1 MNIAINAS
9 EATLHEAQ
17 SLSPYEQDIWVEAQR
32 EPLSHQFTVALSIRL
47 PLSFGLDALHEAAEG
62 VMQGEPACR
71 RIYVE
76 HAGAACAEAAPAPS
90 AVERY
95 AFADAAG
102 AEAFFEEWS
111 RKFWTLSG
119 EPLVDIAVGRSP
131 SELVLM
137 LRAHHIVADSWALD
151 MLARKILDVR
161 TGGTERLLQSQPFAA
176 ASPLLAADEFDTA
189 AREVATRY
197 AATEP
202 VLFGKSAGT
211 LSTAPIYRRTFQIAA
226 ADVQHALEGGITPFM
241 SVSAALAV
249 LLSCQYGS
257 ERFFIGV
264 PYLNRDAARIT
275 RVEQRANTLALGV
288 EINQHQTFREI
299 AQAIRQ
305 EAAFLKDRQALPF
318 GRQVSALARSG
329 HSRQLFDATISYLR
343 YPSHDLD
350 ALQPADLRNIAH
362 VHAQDAVAVHLHSY
376 GECAQVQG
384 EVCLN
389 SLAFA
394 SERSATEFLDAFVQ
408 LVECFQSHLDQP
420 VSAMN
425 LLTTEQATTLAQFE
439 DGPAESY
446 SEHET
451 LMSMFEST
459 AARHP
464 HQVAVRDGRGA
475 ALSYAQLDA
484 WASSLALALQA
495 RGVGRG
501 DIVAVSLERSPR
513 MLAAIFGVLKTGA
526 AYLPIDSEYPQDR
539 IQYMLEDSQAKVV
552 ITDLAQVIAS
562 SDPRWFDLA
571 AVPEQGPQGALLRS
585 KARPRDPAYVI
596 YTSGSTGRPKGVV
609 IEHHSVI
616 NRLEWMQ
623 QVHPLATTD
632 VILQKTPV
640 SFDVS
645 VWELFWWSM
654 TGASVALLAPG
665 AQRDPR
671 ALVEA
676 IQYHG
681 VTVAHFV
688 PSMLEPY
695 VQALADD
702 RRLLA
707 SVASLECL
715 FTSGEALSPAVVN
728 KYRRLFG
735 EDTRPPR
742 LVNLYGPTEATVD
755 VTWFEL
761 DLRGRDD
768 IEVVPIG
775 FPINNT
781 SIRIVS
787 QHGARQPIGIP
798 GELQIGGV
806 QLARGYLN
814 RAELTAERFITDPN
828 DNRRWYRSGDLAC
841 WEADGSILYLGRMDG
856 QVKIRGNRIE
866 LGEIKSALMALPHIL
881 NAEILVEDDEVRGKH
896 LIAAYVSRQPLQER
910 QLRQQLAVTLPA
922 FMLPS
927 RWAALD
933 HMPLTPNGKFDRKRA
948 LQLIN
953 SSVAVTPTAVLDEHQ
968 ALVAEVWRKVLGE
981 QDMACEDDFYS
992 LGGDSILMLKVRSE
1006 LEHRGYAIDL
1016 SALGEH
1022 TTLGDLAQV
1031 LEQHAL
1037 ASVPSREALPA
1048 FALVR
1053 EVERKRLAEDWADA
1067 YPVSQLQLGL
1077 LFHSRE
1083 RQDAKAYKDVF
1094 RYTLKMAWNE
1104 AAFRQALAGVVAR
1117 HPALRTCFNLSDPGR
1132 PLQLVRRTLPVERV
1146 LAIVAIQDGRHEQ
1159 RIARHMRDWAQHDY
1173 GFAEGPLFNI
1183 TLFPDDNAGVVDLV
1197 LSFHHAILDGG
1208 SVANLMREL
1217 LLAYAQGGSAE
1228 PDYPGQ
1234 ALPSPAMFVEDELAA
1249 MADDEHRQYWRD
1261 YLDGASN
1268 TLPVGLAGHLQA
1280 PGHGVL
1286 SYRFEVDTRLDAAL
1300 AKVARASH
1308 VPIKLYYLAA
1318 HCLALGA
1325 MSGAQE
1331 VTTGVVTHARPEVE
1345 HAEHMLGLFLNTLP
1359 IRASLEGSWQALVER
1374 LYLLDKRS
1382 HKHRRLPLSEIQHAS
1397 PGITLA
1403 TAFNY
1408 IHFHVLHDVATQAGI
1423 EIAEF
1428 DPQEETSFAILANVM
1443 RGYSGEGVSV
1453 RVDMDAG
1460 RYAGEQGQAY
1470 AELFNLAL
1478 AGMAYQ
1484 PQAAVTVGRSLAE
1497 LGQLLD
1503 SEAGQ
1508 AFVAAPQRIATAV
1521 GSNPQAIA
1529 LRGEQGQWDYAR
1541 LWREVGEVATR
1552 LQARGVTQGDIIGVA
1567 LPRSFEQIATVVA
1580 ISAVGAVCL
1589 PLDLGYPASRLELIV
1604 RMAAPKLIVSDTE
1617 VPGAS
1622 AQVPCM
1628 PLGQE
1633 EPGGATRAWA
1643 PCAEIEA
1650 ADPAYIL
1657 FTSGSTG
1664 TPKGVAMA
1672 HRGLAN
1678 LVVWQNGSASG
1689 AVASTLQYAPMSFD
1703 VSFQEIFA
1711 TLGAGATLQ
1720 VIAEDQRR
1728 DPAALL
1734 RYLDQYAV
1742 ERVFLPYVALQQL
1755 AETAATLDL
1764 YPRGLRV
1771 IGSSGEQLRVTP
1783 EIRALMKRL
1792 PASLLEN
1799 QYGPT
1804 ETHVV
1809 TSHAMSGDPDRF
1821 PALPPIG
1828 RAIDGV
1834 GVLVLDSTG
1843 QVLPD
1848 GVPGE
1853 ICVFGEA
1860 LANGYHRAPDE
1871 TAAKFVRHGKVP
1883 GGRYYRTGD
1892 IGIRSLQG
1900 QVISLGR
1907 NDAQVKVRGYRVE
1920 PSEIELKILE
1930 YFEALGERV
1939 EVAVVARPRDQLD
1952 AYLVAYLVGD
1962 AAQQSTHID
1971 ALRAQLAEQLPAY
1984 MVPSHIVAI
1993 ERMPTTPSGKR
2004 DDAQLRALEI
2014 RLASNR
2020 SYREAIG
2027 AYETQLC
2034 QLAAELLKL
2043 PSLAPEQSI
2052 FDCGATSLTAM
2063 RIVVLVEKLYGI
2075 NVPLSAFVSAPTMEK
2090 LAQLIEQGGGQ
2101 FKFDPLVP
2109 LRQTGERQPLF
2120 LVHPMGGNI
2129 LSYLRMLPH
2138 LPADQPFYAL
2148 QASGV
2153 DAGSQPVASVEAQ
2166 AALYIE
2172 AMRRVQPQGPY
2183 LIGGW
2188 SYGGFVAFEIANQL
2202 IQAGE
2207 QVSNVLVLDTMAL
2220 SDQAKGKAS
2229 DDGLLSWFFW
2239 ELLWTSRGSE
2249 LPVTLVP
2256 EHIEGLQARF
2266 DYITDHAIAIGA
2278 IPAGSTKA
2286 VMQRLFEVYRNNWDA
2301 ATEYNYL
2308 ARRPAVDITLVRAKQ
2323 PLPRIL
2329 REMHDTIRSEYND
2342 PLNGWTAQTSGQVR
2356 LVEVE
2361 GDHLTIMEE
2370 PFVGPLVAAILA
2382 DIQQGTEQ

>member
-1 MNIAINAS
+1 MNIAINAIKP
-9 EATLHEAQ
+9 ARHEVQ
-17 SLSPYEQDIWVEAQR
+17 SLNPYEQDIWVEAQR
-32 EPLSHQFTVALSIRL
+32 EPLSHQLTVALSVRL
-47 PLSFGLDALHEAAEG
+47 PLSMGLAELKEAAG
-62 VMQGEPACR
+62 RVMLGEPACR
-71 RIYVE
+71 RIFSDRQGVAVVE
-76 HAGAACAEAAPAPS
+76 MLPLPS
-90 AVERY
+90 AVEHY
-95 AFADAAG
+95 EFADHDGAA
-102 AEAFFEEWS
+102 AFFEEWS
-111 RKFWTLSG
+111 RKAWALSS
-119 EPLVDIAVGRSP
+119 EPLIDVAVGQSPAHIMLMIRS
-131 SELVLM
+131 
-137 LRAHHIVADSWALD
+137 HHIVADSWALD
-151 MLARKILDVR
+151 VLVRKILDAHA
-161 TGGTERLLQSQPFAA
+161 GSEERLQQLLPFAGTGPA
-176 ASPLLAADEFDTA
+176 LAPADFDQA
-189 AREVATRY
+189 AREVAIRHGE
-197 AATEP
+197 TEP
-202 VLFGKSAGT
+202 VLFSKSTGT
-211 LSTAPIYRRTFQIAA
+211 MSTAPGYRRTFQIAA
-226 ADVQHALEGGITPFM
+226 SDVQHALEGGITPFM

-264 PYLNRDAARIT
+264 PFLNRDATQIGC
-275 RVEQRANTLALGV
+275 VEQRANTLAVGV
-288 EINQHQTFREI
+288 EVSQHQTFREI
-299 AQAIRQ
+299 AQAIRH
-305 EAAFLKDRQALPF
+305 EAASLKHMQAMPF
-318 GRQVSALARSG
+318 GRLVSALARSG

-343 YPSHDLD
+343 YPDHGIDGLHSQDF
-350 ALQPADLRNIAH
+350 RGVGH
-362 VHAQDAVAVHLHSY
+362 VHVQDAVAIHLHSY
-376 GECAQVQG
+376 GEHTEVRG

-394 SERSATEFLDAFVQ
+394 SERCATEFLDTFVQ
-408 LVECFQSHLDQP
+408 LVECFQTHLDQP

-425 LLTTEQATTLAQFE
+425 LLTTEQAAILAQFE
-439 DGPAESY
+439 DGPCEPY
-446 SEHET
+446 SEHDT
-451 LMSMFEST
+451 LMSMFEASV
-459 AARHP
+459 ARHP
-464 HQVAVRDGRGA
+464 HHVAVRGDHGVI
-475 ALSYAQLDA
+475 LSYAQLDA
-484 WASSLALALQA
+484 WASAVAGELEV

-501 DIVAVSLERSPR
+501 DIVAVSLERSPA

-552 ITDLAQVIAS
+552 ITNLSEVIAT
-562 SDPRWFDLA
+562 SDPRWFDID
-571 AVPEQGPQGALLRS
+571 AVPSEPTSSAVGRS
-585 KARPRDPAYVI
+585 MARPRDPAYVI

-623 QVHPLATTD
+623 QIHPLDSTD

-671 ALVEA
+671 ALIET
-676 IQYHG
+676 IRGHG

-702 RRLLA
+702 RRMLDA
-707 SVASLECL
+707 VASLGCL

-728 KYRRLFG
+728 KYRKLFG
-735 EDTRPPR
+735 EDAQPAR

-755 VTWFEL
+755 VTYFEL
-761 DLRGRDD
+761 DLLSGDD
-768 IEVVPIG
+768 IDVVPIG

-787 QHGARQPIGIP
+787 QHGVRQPIGIP

-828 DNRRWYRSGDLAC
+828 DNRRWYRSGDLAT
-841 WEADGSILYLGRMDG
+841 WAVDGSILYLGRMDG

-866 LGEIKSALMALPHIL
+866 LGEIKSALMALPQVL
-881 NAEILVEDDEVRGKH
+881 NAEVLVEEDAVRGKY
-896 LIAAYVSRQPLQER
+896 LVAVYVSRQPLEER
-910 QLRQQLAVTLPA
+910 TLRHQLGATLPA

-927 RWAALD
+927 RFVALD
-933 HMPLTPNGKFDRKRA
+933 SMPLTPNGKFDRTRA
-948 LQLIN
+948 LQAI
-953 SSVAVTPTAVLDEHQ
+953 SGAAVPRRSEDLCEHQ
-968 ALVAEVWRKVLGE
+968 ALVAEIWRKVLGP
-981 QDMACEDDFYS
+981 QDIASDDDFYS

-1006 LEHRGYAIDL
+1006 LEHQGYAIDL

-1022 TTLGDLAQV
+1022 TTLSALALL
-1031 LEQHAL
+1031 LEQHAI
-1037 ASVPSREALPA
+1037 ASVRSREPLQP
-1048 FALVR
+1048 FALVT
-1053 EVERKRLAEDWADA
+1053 EVERKRLGETCVDA

-1083 RQDAKAYKDVF
+1083 TQEAKAYKDVF
-1094 RYTLKMAWNE
+1094 RYTLKTTWDE
-1104 AAFRQALAGVVAR
+1104 VAFTRALEGVIAR
-1117 HPALRTCFNLSDPGR
+1117 HPALRTCFNLSDHGR
-1132 PLQLVRRTLPVERV
+1132 PLQLIHRSLPVARV
-1146 LAIVAIQDGRHEQ
+1146 LAVVNPQAGEHEQ
-1159 RIARHMRDWAQHDY
+1159 QIGRHMRQWAQHDY
-1173 GFAEGPLFNI
+1173 PFAEGPLFNV
-1183 TLFPDDNAGVVDLV
+1183 TLFPDTSAGVVDLV

-1217 LLAYAQGGSAE
+1217 LLAYAQGGDSE
-1228 PDYPGQ
+1228 LGYPEQ
-1234 ALPSPAMFVEDELAA
+1234 ALPNPSIFVHDELAA
-1249 MADDEHRQYWRD
+1249 MASDEHRQYWSD
-1261 YLDGASN
+1261 YLDGATN
-1268 TLPVGLAGHLQA
+1268 TLPVGLVGHLEA
-1280 PGHGVL
+1280 PRRGVF
-1286 SYRFEVDTRLDAAL
+1286 SYRFEVDTQLDMAL
-1300 AKVARASH
+1300 GKMARSTH

-1325 MSGAQE
+1325 MSGTEE
-1331 VTTGVVTHARPEVE
+1331 VTTGVVTHARPEIE
-1345 HAEHMLGLFLNTLP
+1345 HSEHMLGLFLNTLP
-1359 IRASLEGSWQALVER
+1359 MRATLEGSWQALVEK

-1382 HKHRRLPLSEIQHAS
+1382 HKHRRFPLSEIQSGNPA
-1397 PGITLA
+1397 ITLA

-1408 IHFHVLHDVATQAGI
+1408 IHFHVLHDVAAKAGI

-1428 DPQEETSFAILANVM
+1428 DPQEETSFAILVNVM

-1460 RYAGEQGQAY
+1460 RYAREQAQVYAGLFHQA
-1470 AELFNLAL
+1470 LS
-1478 AGMAYQ
+1478 GMAYR
-1484 PQAAVTVGRSLAE
+1484 PQADVTVGRPIAQ

-1503 SEAGQ
+1503 SSDEH
-1508 AFVAAPQRIATAV
+1508 AFVAAPQRIAAAV
-1521 GSNPQAIA
+1521 RYTPQAIA
-1529 LRGEQGQWDYAR
+1529 LVGEEGQWDYAR
-1541 LWREVGEVATR
+1541 LWREVGHLATQ
-1552 LQARGVTQGDIIGVA
+1552 LTEQGVGKRDIIGVA
-1567 LPRSFEQIATVVA
+1567 LPRSFEQIAVIVA
-1580 ISAVGAVCL
+1580 ISALGAVCL
-1589 PLDLGYPASRLELIV
+1589 PIDLAYPANRIELILQ
-1604 RMAAPKLIVSDTE
+1604 MAGPKLIVSRADA
-1617 VPGAS
+1617 PGLS
-1622 AQVPCM
+1622 GQVPRFL
-1628 PLGQE
+1628 PDRGLPSGS
-1633 EPGGATRAWA
+1633 AAWQPA
-1643 PCAEIEA
+1643 SQPEA
-1650 ADPAYIL
+1650 QDPAYIL

-1664 TPKGVAMA
+1664 TPKGVTMP

-1678 LVVWQNGSASG
+1678 LVAWQNSIGSG
-1689 AVASTLQYAPMSFD
+1689 AVASTLQYAPLSFD
-1703 VSFQEIFA
+1703 VSFQEIFS
-1711 TLGAGATLQ
+1711 TLGAGAALH
-1720 VIAEDQRR
+1720 VIAEEQRR
-1728 DPAALL
+1728 DPAGLL
-1734 RYLDQYAV
+1734 RYLDQHAV
-1742 ERVFLPYVALQQL
+1742 ERVFLPYVALQQM
-1755 AETAATLDL
+1755 AETAATLGL

-1771 IGSSGEQLRVTP
+1771 VGSSGEQLRVTP
-1783 EIRALMKRL
+1783 EIRALMKQL

-1809 TSHAMSGDPDRF
+1809 TSHTMSGDPQRF

-1828 RAIDGV
+1828 RPIDGV
-1834 GVLVLDSTG
+1834 GLLILDGAG
-1843 QVLPD
+1843 QVVPD

-1853 ICVFGEA
+1853 ICVYGDA
-1860 LANGYHRAPDE
+1860 LASGYHQAAEE
-1871 TAAKFVRHGKVP
+1871 TARKFVRHSQVP
-1883 GGRYYRTGD
+1883 GGTYYRTGD

-1907 NDAQVKVRGYRVE
+1907 NDSQVKVRGYRVE
-1920 PSEIELKILE
+1920 PSEIELMILSF
-1930 YFEALGERV
+1930 FEARNERV
-1939 EVAVVARPRDQLD
+1939 EVAVIARPRDQLD
-1952 AYLVAYLVGD
+1952 AYLVAYLVG
-1962 AAQQSTHID
+1962 AGAHQPESID

-1993 ERMPTTPSGKR
+1993 EQMPKTPSGKR
-2004 DDAQLRALEI
+2004 DDAHLRALEI
-2014 RLASNR
+2014 RLATDRN
-2020 SYREAIG
+2020 YREPAG
-2027 AYETQLC
+2027 EYEAPLC
-2034 QLAAELLKL
+2034 QLAAELLKI
-2043 PSLAPEQSI
+2043 PCLAPEQSI

-2109 LRQTGERQPLF
+2109 LRKTGSRRPLF

-2138 LPADQPFYAL
+2138 LPADQPFFAL

-2153 DAGSQPVASVEAQ
+2153 DAGSQPIPSVEAQ
-2166 AALYIE
+2166 AAFYIE
-2172 AMRRVQPQGPY
+2172 AMRRVQPTGPY

-2207 QVSNVLVLDTMAL
+2207 QVANVLVLDTMAL

-2249 LPVTLVP
+2249 LPVQLVP
-2256 EHIEGLQARF
+2256 AHIQSLQERF

-2301 ATEYNYL
+2301 ATEYNFQ
-2308 ARRPAVDITLVRAKQ
+2308 AKCPAVDITLVRAKQ

-2342 PLNGWTAQTSGQVR
+2342 PLNGWAAKTSGQVR

-2370 PFVGPLVAAILA
+2370 PFVGPLVAALME
-2382 DIQQGTEQ
+2382 DIQQGIEQ

>member
-1 MNIAINAS
+1 MNIAINAN
-9 EATLHEAQ
+9 EPAVRQAQ
-17 SLSPYEQDIWVEAQR
+17 ALSPYEQDIWVEAQR

-47 PLSFGLDALHEAAEG
+47 PLAYGLDALRQAAEQ

-71 RIYVE
+71 RTFVE
-76 HAGAACAEAAPAPS
+76 HAGAAFIEAAPAPS
-90 AVERY
+90 AVEHY
-95 AFADAAG
+95 AFADAFGAG
-102 AEAFFEEWS
+102 AFFEEWS
-111 RKFWTLSG
+111 RKYWTLSS
-119 EPLVDIAVGRSP
+119 EPLIDVAVGQAP
-131 SELVLM
+131 EHLLLM
-137 LRAHHIVADSWALD
+137 LRAHHIVADAWALD
-151 MLARKILDVR
+151 VLARKILDAR
-161 TGGTERLLQSQPFAA
+161 AGSGERLGQTLPFANRTPA
-176 ASPLLAADEFDTA
+176 QADFDTLA
-189 AREVATRY
+189 SELADRHG
-197 AATEP
+197 ATEP

-211 LSTAPIYRRTFQIAA
+211 LSSAPAYRRRFQIKA

-264 PYLNRDAARIT
+264 PFLNRDASRIES
-275 RVEQRANTLALGV
+275 VEQRANTLALGIQV
-288 EINQHQTFREI
+288 NQHQTFREI
-299 AQAIRQ
+299 ALAVRQ
-305 EAAFLKDRQALPF
+305 EAMFLKDRQALPF
-318 GRQVSALARSG
+318 GRQVAALARAG
-329 HSRQLFDATISYLR
+329 QSRQLFDATLSYLR
-343 YPSHDLD
+343 YPAHELD
-350 ALQPADLRNIAH
+350 GLAPADFTSIAH
-362 VHAQDAVAVHLHSY
+362 VHTQDAVAVHLHSY
-376 GECAQVQG
+376 GACAQVQG

-389 SLAFA
+389 SQAFA
-394 SERSATEFLDAFVQ
+394 SERCAMEFLDAFVQ
-408 LVECFQSHLDQP
+408 LVECFQTHLDQP

-425 LLTTEQATTLAQFE
+425 LLTAEQASTLSAFE
-439 DGPAESY
+439 DGPAVPY

-451 LMSMFEST
+451 LMSMFEASV
-459 AARHP
+459 ARHP
-464 HQVAVRDGRGA
+464 GQVAVRSEQGET
-475 ALSYAQLDA
+475 LSYAQLDA
-484 WASSLALALQA
+484 WASSVAHALQA
-495 RGVGRG
+495 RGVERG

-513 MLAAIFGVLKTGA
+513 MLAAIFGVLKAGA

-562 SDPRWFDLA
+562 SDPRWFDLDALPTQAPDA
-571 AVPEQGPQGALLRS
+571 ASLRS

-623 QVHPLATTD
+623 QAHPLSTTD

-676 IQYHG
+676 IQRHG

-702 RRLLA
+702 RRILA
-707 SVASLECL
+707 QVASLTCL

-728 KYRRLFG
+728 KFRRLFTQG
-735 EDTRPPR
+735 AQAPR
-742 LVNLYGPTEATVD
+742 LINLYGPTEATVD
-755 VTWFEL
+755 VTWYEL
-761 DLRGRDD
+761 DMTGPDD
-768 IEVVPIG
+768 VEQVPIG
-775 FPINNT
+775 FPIDNT

-787 QHGARQPIGIP
+787 QHGVRQPIGIP

-814 RAELTAERFITDPN
+814 RAELTAERFITDPH

-841 WEADGSILYLGRMDG
+841 WAADGSILYLGRMDG

-866 LGEIKSALMALPHIL
+866 LGEIKSALLALPHIL
-881 NAEILVEDDEVRGKH
+881 NAEVLVEEDEVRGKH
-896 LIAAYVSRQPLQER
+896 LVAAYVSRQPLEER
-910 QLRQQLAVTLPA
+910 SLRQQLAATLPG

-927 RWAALD
+927 RWTALD
-933 HMPLTPNGKFDRKRA
+933 HMPLTPNGKFDRNRA

-953 SSVAVTPTAVLDEHQ
+953 GATAPARTAVQGEHQ
-968 ALVAEVWRKVLGE
+968 ALVAEVWSKVLGP
-981 QDMACEDDFYS
+981 QDMNADDDFYS

-1006 LEHRGYAIDL
+1006 LEHHGYALDL
-1016 SALGEH
+1016 SALGDH
-1022 TTLGDLAQV
+1022 TTLAALAQL
-1031 LEQHAL
+1031 LEHHAL
-1037 ASVPSREALPA
+1037 ASVPARAPLAP

-1053 EVERKRLAEDWADA
+1053 EVERKRLGEHWADA

-1083 RQDAKAYKDVF
+1083 TRDAKAYKDVF
-1094 RYTLKMAWNE
+1094 RYTLKMAWN
-1104 AAFRQALAGVVAR
+1104 APAFSRALAAVIAR
-1117 HPALRTCFNLSDPGR
+1117 HPTLRTCFNLSDHGR
-1132 PLQLVRRTLPVERV
+1132 PLQLVRKALPVDQV
-1146 LAIVAIQDGRHEQ
+1146 LALVNPSAGQHE
-1159 RIARHMRDWAQHDY
+1159 RLIARHMREWASHDY
-1173 GFAEGPLFNI
+1173 SFTEGPLFNV
-1183 TLFPDDNAGVVDLV
+1183 TLFLDEAAGVVDLV

-1217 LLAYAQGGSAE
+1217 LLAYAQGGDLA
-1228 PDYPGQ
+1228 PGYPVE
-1234 ALPSPAMFVEDELAA
+1234 ALPSPALFVEDELAA
-1249 MADDEHRQYWRD
+1249 MASDEHRQYWRD
-1261 YLDGASN
+1261 YLDGAAN

-1280 PGHGVL
+1280 PGRGVF
-1286 SYRFEVDTRLDAAL
+1286 SYRFEVDTQLDQAL
-1300 AKVARASH
+1300 AKVARAKH

-1318 HCLALGA
+1318 HCLALA
-1325 MSGAQE
+1325 TMSGAQE

-1359 IRASLEGSWQALVER
+1359 LRATLEGSWQALVER

-1382 HKHRRLPLSEIQHAS
+1382 HKHRRLPLGEIQNAS
-1397 PGITLA
+1397 PAISLA

-1460 RYAGEQGQAY
+1460 RYAGEQAQVY
-1470 AELFNLAL
+1470 AGLFNQAL
-1478 AGMAYQ
+1478 AGMAYR
-1484 PQAAVTVGRSLAE
+1484 PEAAVGVGRDIAQ
-1497 LGQLLD
+1497 LGQLLGAD
-1503 SEAGQ
+1503 SGQ
-1508 AFVAAPQRIATAV
+1508 AFVALPQRIAATV
-1521 GSNPQAIA
+1521 QQTPRAIA
-1529 LRGEQGQWDYAR
+1529 LAGEQGQWDYAR
-1541 LWREVGEVATR
+1541 LWREVGAVAEQ
-1552 LQARGVTQGDIIGVA
+1552 LAAHGAVKGDIIGVA
-1567 LPRSFEQIATVVA
+1567 MPRSFEQIATVLA
-1580 ISAVGAVCL
+1580 ISALGGVCL
-1589 PLDLGYPASRLELIV
+1589 PLDLAYPANRIELIV
-1604 RMAAPKLIVSDTE
+1604 RMAAPRLIVSDTE
-1617 VPGAS
+1617 VPGTG
-1622 AQVPCM
+1622 AQVPC
-1628 PLGQE
+1628 LSLV
-1633 EPGGATRAWA
+1633 PGALDSAANWA
-1643 PCAEIEA
+1643 PCTGIDA

-1664 TPKGVAMA
+1664 TPKGVTMP

-1678 LVVWQNGSASG
+1678 LVAWQNGTGSG
-1689 AVASTLQYAPMSFD
+1689 AVASTLQYAPLSFD
-1703 VSFQEIFA
+1703 VSFQEIFC
-1711 TLGAGATLQ
+1711 TLAAGTTLV
-1720 VIAEDQRR
+1720 VIAEAQRR

-1734 RYLDQYAV
+1734 RYLDQHAV
-1742 ERVFLPYVALQQL
+1742 QRVFLPYVALQQL

-1771 IGSSGEQLRVTP
+1771 VGSSGEQLRVTP

-1792 PASLLEN
+1792 PAGLLEN

-1809 TSHAMSGDPDRF
+1809 TRHAMSGDPQRF

-1828 RAIDGV
+1828 QAIDGV
-1834 GVLVLDSTG
+1834 GVLVLDRAG

-1853 ICVFGEA
+1853 ICVYGEA
-1860 LANGYHRAPDE
+1860 LASGYHRAPE
-1871 TAAKFVRHGKVP
+1871 QTAEKFVRHAKVP
-1883 GGRYYRTGD
+1883 GGVYYRTGD

-1900 QVISLGR
+1900 PIISLGR

-1920 PSEIELKILE
+1920 PSEIELKILAF
-1930 YFEALGERV
+1930 FEGRGERV
-1939 EVAVVARPRDQLD
+1939 EAAVVARPRDELD
-1952 AYLVAYLVGD
+1952 AYLVAYLVGA
-1962 AAQQSTHID
+1962 AAQQAQQLD
-1971 ALRAQLAEQLPAY
+1971 ALRAHLAEQLPAY
-1984 MVPSHIVAI
+1984 MVPSHVVAI
-1993 ERMPTTPSGKR
+1993 EQMPKTPSGKR
-2004 DDAQLRALEI
+2004 DDARLRALDI
-2014 RLASNR
+2014 QLANDR
-2020 SYREAIG
+2020 VYREPVG
-2027 AYETQLC
+2027 EYEMQLC

-2101 FKFDPLVP
+2101 FSFDPLVP

-2153 DAGSQPVASVEAQ
+2153 DAGSQPIPSVEAQ
-2166 AALYIE
+2166 AAFYIQ
-2172 AMRRVQPQGPY
+2172 AMRRVQPHGPY

-2256 EHIEGLQARF
+2256 EHILGLQERF

-2301 ATEYNYL
+2301 ATEYNYQ
-2308 ARRPAVDITLVRAKQ
+2308 ARRPAVDITLVRARE

-2342 PLNGWTAQTSGQVR
+2342 PLNGWAAQTSGQVR
-2356 LVEVE
+2356 LVEVD

-2370 PFVGPLVAAILA
+2370 PFVGPLVAAILQ